1 MILPEFKYHQPSTI
15 DEAIDIASS
24 CKGDFDFVAGGTDVL
39 PNYKNRLNN
48 RNNVISLANIKEL
61 YELSADR
68 IGAMVT
74 LVELETSEIMR
85 KTHPVI
91 SETAHVVAT
100 PLLRE
105 SATVGGN
112 ILLDTRCWFFNQSY
126 LWRESKGFCLKAEG
140 DICLVVPQKEVC
152 YATYSGDMAPVFMAL
167 DASFHLVGPEG
178 RRAISSSKF
187 FTHDGITRNVKLPEE
202 LLTHITIPPESHGL
216 RASYR
221 KLRVRDS
228 MDYPVMG
235 TAVALGMNGKT
246 IEQLRIAVTGTDTT
260 PLIYDDIAQQ
270 YIGDQLT
277 DELIAQVSE
286 EVMGQIKPYR
296 NVHFS
301 PQYRKAMVGV
311 FLQRILTELAKASDS
326 DNLSE

>member
-1 MILPEFKYHQPSTI
+1 MILPKFKFYQPRTI
-15 DEAIDIASS
+15 QEALSIAQQ
-24 CKGDFDFVAGGTDVL
+24 CKGDFDYIAGGTDVL

-48 RNNVISLANIKEL
+48 RNNVISLSRIEELHNITETT
-61 YELSADR
+61 
-68 IGAMVT
+68 IGAMVS
-74 LVELETSEIMR
+74 LVEVERSALLRE
-85 KTHPVI
+85 KYPVLPQ
-91 SETAHVVAT
+91 TAHLIAT

-105 SATVGGN
+105 AGTVGGN
-112 ILLDTRCWFFNQSY
+112 ILLDTRCWFFNQSH

-152 YATYSGDMAPVFMAL
+152 YATYSGDLAPVFMVL
-167 DASFHLVGPEG
+167 DATFHLAGPDG
-178 RRAISSSKF
+178 KRKVHSSTF

-202 LLTHITIPPESHGL
+202 ILTHISLPESSQTL
-216 RASYR
+216 KASYK

-235 TAVALGMNGKT
+235 TAVSLRLHERT
-246 IEQLRIAVTGTDTT
+246 IEELRVAVTGAGTT
-260 PLIYDDIAQQ
+260 PFIYNEITQQ

-277 DELIAQVSE
+277 SSLITHISNEIMEQV
-286 EVMGQIKPYR
+286 KPYR

-311 FLQRILTELAKASDS
+311 FLQRILTELSTSA
-326 DNLSE
+326 

>member
-1 MILPEFKYHQPSTI
+1 MILPEFKYHQPATI
-15 DEAIDIASS
+15 EEAIDIASS
-24 CKGDFDFVAGGTDVL
+24 CKGDFDFIAGGTDVL

-48 RNNVISLANIKEL
+48 RNNVISLANIHEL
-61 YELSADR
+61 YEHSADR

-74 LVELETSEIMR
+74 LIDLETSDVIR

-91 SETAHVVAT
+91 CETAHLVAT

-152 YATYSGDMAPVFMAL
+152 YATYSGDMAPVFMVL
-167 DASFHLVGPEG
+167 DASFHLAGPDGNREV
-178 RRAISSSKF
+178 SSSNF

-202 LLTHITIPPESHGL
+202 LLTYITIPRESRGL

-221 KLRVRDS
+221 KLRIRDS

-235 TAVALGMNGKT
+235 AAVALRLTNKT
-246 IEQLRIAVTGTDTT
+246 IEQLSIAVTGTDTT
-260 PLIYDDIAQQ
+260 PLIYNDITQQ
-270 YIGDQLT
+270 YVGDQLT
-277 DELIAQVSE
+277 DELIVQVSD
-286 EVMGQIKPYR
+286 EVMTEIKPYR

-311 FLQRILTELAKASDS
+311 VLQRMLTALTGASNS
-326 DNLSE
+326 RK